1 MKKSPF
7 KSGLMATTTF
17 FGAVLS
23 VAAVPALVAGL
34 SLVAPTTAM
43 AQGLTAGSL
52 AGTVKTDAGDA
63 ASGATVSI
71 RGASGGYSAT
81 ATTDSSGRFRFSSLP
96 TGEYDVEITAA
107 DGSKTSSSVSVTL
120 GGTSNFDFTVAS
132 GSTTVVVKG
141 KARRNLDF
149 DRTTTGQV
157 VDVQATADRLPV
169 GRSIEAIADLVPGI
183 SINDVFGPPS
193 VAGASPAENIYYVN
207 GMNVTNFRNFLGG
220 TTVPFDFYDQV
231 EVKTGGY
238 QAEFGRSTGGA
249 FIATTR
255 RGTNKFKGGV
265 SFYYEPGDLAS
276 SADPVRVDN
285 EGTDKQYKTDY
296 ASYEVKESNFWLSGP
311 IIKDHAHFFLFYNP
325 RDFQR
330 TDDTYENGRL
340 IERAS
345 EKDDDPFYGMKLDF
359 ALNSDHR
366 LEYTYF
372 YDNTAGNTRN
382 IGSTN
387 TDDIGGLT
395 RIAKY
400 TGKFSDF
407 FTLSAMY
414 GRSTY
419 HQNSYSDV
427 DNQAAVL
434 QGGIIVRG
442 NQDLVV
448 ESGNDRRENFRI
460 DGDFY
465 FDLYGKHHVR
475 AGWDQEKLTASALTQ
490 YSGGVY
496 YRYYAANTNCGGYG
510 VQATCVRVRRLFG
523 GGEFDI
529 ENTGFFIQDDWAV
542 TDRLNLSLGVRNDK
556 FDNKNARGKSFLLSE
571 DQIAP
576 RLGLSYDLHGDKTTK
591 LTAFYGRY
599 YLPIAGN
606 TNIRLAGGEDFTQA
620 FHTYTAINPTT
631 LVPVLG
637 PQIALEV
644 LSDGTIP
651 DADTLVSQNIEPQYQ
666 DEYILGYEKR
676 LDNGW
681 SLSATYM
688 YRKLGAVMEDVD
700 ADYTPA
706 CAYLVSQG
714 LVANAGACGSFG
726 GSGYVLMN
734 PGSDLVIKLG
744 DSWGA
749 LDGRTVTIPAA
760 NLDLPKA
767 EREYEAFTLAFA
779 RPYDGDWS
787 LGGSLT
793 ISKSIGNIEGG
804 VKSDNGQDDT
814 GLTQDFDEPGWMDGS
829 YGLLPNH
836 HAFSLKLNGVK
847 NINERLRAGFV
858 ATMLSPRKYGCIGY
872 YPFADGRASG
882 STLTSWYCDG
892 ELTPRGKSF
901 SGDWINKVDV
911 SLAYKMPITFGD
923 IEMRADVFNI
933 FNFQGAEQYTE
944 QGEIGGSGT
953 LANNYGLPS
962 AYQQPRYVR
971 LSLKYSF

>member
-1 MKKSPF
+1 MRHLVPLF
-7 KSGLMATTTF
+7 QF
-17 FGAVLS
+17 
-23 VAAVPALVAGL
+23 AALLVAI
-34 SLVAPTTAM
+34 
-43 AQGLTAGSL
+43 QQQQRLT
-52 AGTVKTDAGDA
+52 
-63 ASGATVSI
+63 
-71 RGASGGYSAT
+71 R
-81 ATTDSSGRFRFSSLP
+81 SGRFRFSSLP

-193 VAGASPAENIYYVN
+193 IAGASPAENIYYIN

-220 TTVPFDFYDQV
+220 TTIPFDFYDQI

-255 RGTNKFKGGV
+255 RGSNKFKGGF
-265 SFYYEPGDLAS
+265 SFYYEPESLAS
-276 SADPVRVDN
+276 EAEPVRVDADPL
-285 EGTDKQYKTDY
+285 TPKRFKTDY
-296 ASYEVKESNFWLSGP
+296 AFYETKEFNFWVSGP
-311 IIKDHAHFFLFYNP
+311 IIKDHIHFFAFYNP
-325 RDFQR
+325 RDF
-330 TDDTYENGRL
+330 E
-340 IERAS
+340 EAS
-345 EKDDDPFYGMKLDF
+345 ETRTNGAIDEKVISKNDDPFYGAKLDF
-359 ALNSDHR
+359 ALNSNHR

-372 YDNTAGNTRN
+372 YDNTAGTDNYPLNGT
-382 IGSTN
+382 IVTN
-387 TDDIGGLT
+387 DKGGLT

-407 FTLSAMY
+407 FTLSVLY

-419 HQNSYSDV
+419 HQTSSSNR
-427 DNQAAVL
+427 DNDAAVL
-434 QGGIIVRG
+434 ESDFTSPRG
-442 NQDLVV
+442 NPDLVV
-448 ESGNDRRENFRI
+448 ESGNDKRENFRV

-475 AGWDQEKLTASALTQ
+475 AGWDQEKLTASALTR

-496 YRYYAANTNCGGYG
+496 YRYYGSNSCGG
-510 VQATCVRVRRLFG
+510 ATAITNCVRVRRLFNT
-523 GGEFDI
+523 GEFDI
-529 ENTGFFIQDDWAV
+529 ENTGFFIQDDWAI

-556 FDNKNARGKSFLLSE
+556 FDNKNAAGKSFLLSE

-606 TNIRLAGGEDFTQA
+606 TNIRLAGGEDFTQE
-620 FHTYTAINPTT
+620 FYSYTSRDPVTLAPLGTT
-631 LVPVLG
+631 LRLR
-637 PQIALEV
+637 EV

-714 LVANAGACGSFG
+714 LVANVGACGSFG

-749 LDGRTVTIPAA
+749 LDGRTVTIPASQ
-760 NLDLPKA
+760 LDLPKA
-767 EREYEAFTLAFA
+767 DREYEAFTLAFS
-779 RPYDGDWS
+779 RPDDGNWS

-836 HAFSLKLNGVK
+836 HAFSLKLNGTK
-847 NINERLRAGFV
+847 TINERLTAGFV
-858 ATMLSPRKYGCIGY
+858 ASMLSPRKYGCIGY
-872 YPFADGRASG
+872 YPFADGRASET
-882 STLTSWYCDG
+882 TLTAWYCDG
-892 ELTPRGKSF
+892 ELTPRGSSF

-911 SLAYKMPITFGD
+911 SMSYKMPTTIGQL
-923 IEMRADVFNI
+923 ELRGDVFNI
-933 FNFQGAEQYTE
+933 FNFQGAEQFTE
-944 QGEIGGSGT
+944 QGESGSTGI
-953 LANNYGLPS
+953 LASNYGLAS
-962 AYQQPRYVR
+962 AYQRPRYVR